1 MVKIMF
7 NFFADENSRQGDCF
21 FITGSDL
28 NHIKNVLRMRIG
40 DTILV
45 SENGKSHL
53 CGIEALTEDTAIVR
67 ITEES
72 FKDTELPVKLYLF
85 QGLPKSDKMELIIQ
99 KAVELGVYAVIPTEM
114 SRCVVKL
121 EDKKK
126 KSKIQRW
133 QAISESA
140 AKQSKRNI
148 IPEVM
153 NVMSYGEALQFAK
166 NLDVI
171 LVPYEAKDG
180 MLSTKKA
187 LSEISPG
194 KSVGIFIG
202 PEGGFDD
209 KEIEKAL
216 TAGGEI
222 ISLGKRILR
231 TETAA
236 ITALSMCM
244 LYIEMNENGEN
255 G

>member
-1 MVKIMF
+1 MF
-7 NFFADENSRQGDCF
+7 NFFATENSRQGDCF

-28 NHIKNVLRMRIG
+28 NHIKNVLRMRTG
-40 DTILV
+40 DILLV

-53 CGIEALTEDTAIVR
+53 CELESLSEDTAVVR
-67 ITEES
+67 IREEDY
-72 FKDTELPVKLYLF
+72 KNTELPVKLYLF

-121 EDKKK
+121 EEKKK
-126 KSKIQRW
+126 KSKTQRW

-171 LVPYEAKDG
+171 LVPYESKDG

-187 LSEISPG
+187 LETITPG

-202 PEGGFDD
+202 PEGGFDE

-244 LYIEMNENGEN
+244 LYVEMNENGEN